1 MIVIKE
7 SIFQR
12 FVSFRPKAAKL
23 PEYDQSVIF
32 LTGILFL
39 PIYIFAKHNVM
50 KKRLLKAILLLVC
63 MTLSAQ

>member
-39 PIYIFAKHNVM
+39 PIYIF
-50 KKRLLKAILLLVC
+50 C
-63 MTLSAQ
+63 EE